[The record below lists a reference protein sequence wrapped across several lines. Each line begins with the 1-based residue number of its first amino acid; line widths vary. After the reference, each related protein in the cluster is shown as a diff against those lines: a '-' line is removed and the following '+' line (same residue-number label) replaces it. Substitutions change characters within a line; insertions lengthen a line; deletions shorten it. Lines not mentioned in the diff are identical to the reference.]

1 MNAAPRRAGG
11 SVAAAPPGLH
21 LAHLRPGFGHTVQP
35 AFRCIPDAAR
45 VARILSDA
53 AQTRVNE
60 PVVSFAPQSAL
71 AAE

>member
-1 MNAAPRRAGG
+1 
-11 SVAAAPPGLH
+11 
-21 LAHLRPGFGHTVQP
+21 
-35 AFRCIPDAAR
+35 

-60 PVVSFAPQSAL
+60 PVVSFTAPAAV